1 MTDLGRIGLWSGQLA
16 RLPAPRA
23 RELVLRAED
32 LGYGTVWINES
43 FAREALTHA
52 GLLLGW
58 TRRVV
63 VATGVAN
70 IWARDPLVMAGGAR
84 TLSEAHPGRFV
95 LGMGVSHAPLVA
107 RRGHHYAHPLD
118 HMREY
123 LLAMD
128 ALELLGPAPQRPTPR
143 LLGALGPKMLQ
154 LSAELADG
162 AHPYFVPVEHTRLA
176 RQLLGPDRLLAPE
189 QAVVVCSDPVLA
201 RKRARA
207 HMAPYLG
214 LRNYAANLLRLGWS
228 DEDLAEGGS
237 DDLVD
242 AMVAWGEVDA
252 VAARISEHLD
262 AGADH
267 VAVQVVP
274 EDEGVVPLDD
284 IIRLATV
291 LCG

>member
-23 RELVLRAED
+23 RELVRLAEE

-58 TRRVV
+58 TRRVA

-70 IWARDPLVMAGGAR
+70 IWARDPLVMASGAR
-84 TLSEAHPGRFV
+84 TLAEAHPGRFL

-107 RRGHHYAHPLD
+107 RRGHHYTNPLN

-128 ALELLGPAPQRPTPR
+128 ALEFNGPVPQRPAPR

-162 AHPYFVPVEHTRLA
+162 AHPYFVPVEHSRQA
-176 RQLLGPDRLLAPE
+176 RQLIGPDRLLAPE
-189 QAVVVCSDPVLA
+189 QAVVLCADPVQA
-201 RKRARA
+201 RARA
-207 HMAPYLG
+207 RGHMAPYLG
-214 LRNYAANLLRLGWS
+214 LRNYSANLLRLGWS
-228 DEDLAEGGS
+228 DEDLADGGS

-242 AMVAWGEVDA
+242 AMVAWGDVDA
-252 VAARISEHLD
+252 VAARIHEHFD

-274 EDEGVVPLDD
+274 EDEDVVPLDD
-284 IIRLATV
+284 IVGLAPA
-291 LCG
+291 LLG